1 MLSHR
6 LVEHCGPEPGHPGYA
21 RWRPAVRRALI
32 AVCTLLSIS
41 AGAQQPFSMG
51 IDDRVESMDQFR
63 GVLMHFGNMYAN
75 KAVCFGANQSL
86 AEVRPVI
93 EAELQR
99 LGTTG
104 LPTPKQ
110 ILLALTARYPC
121 PLSPYRAELRP
132 AEVKDIEG
140 AWLLSGTALQFRFP
154 PQSPAWESEKLMPLQ
169 CEAVGYFPDSE
180 LRTAEMRGASTRCP
194 FSTAGD
200 LEFLRK
206 NPRVARWSV
215 PAKGQLDVTRTDVD
229 GHLEGWD
236 VFVVDQTFS
245 EGRLTFAVG
254 DLLQYRRKSVGNQL
268 NAAAGFRHLRRLPAT
283 AP

>member
-1 MLSHR
+1 MVPNFR
-6 LVEHCGPEPGHPGYA
+6 VKAYGPGRGRDIYA
-21 RWRPAVRRALI
+21 RWCQSARRALI
-32 AVCTLLSIS
+32 GVCTLLSIS
-41 AGAQQPFSMG
+41 AGAQQTFSMG
-51 IDDRVESMDQFR
+51 LDDRVESMDKFR
-63 GVLMHFGNMYAN
+63 GVLLHFGTMYAN

-99 LGTTG
+99 LGIAG
-104 LPTPKQ
+104 LPTARQ
-110 ILLALTARYPC
+110 ILFALTARYPC

-132 AEVKDIEG
+132 AVVKDIEG
-140 AWLLSGTALQFRFP
+140 AWLLSGTALQLRFP
-154 PQSPAWESEKLMPLQ
+154 PQSPGWETEKLMPLQ

-180 LRTAEMRGASTRCP
+180 LRTAEMRGASSRCP

-200 LEFLRK
+200 LELLRK
-206 NPRVARWSV
+206 NPRVARWST
-215 PAKGQLDVTRTDVD
+215 PSTGQLEVTRTDVD

-245 EGRLTFAVG
+245 EGRFTFVVG

-268 NAAAGFRHLRRLPAT
+268 NAAVAFRHLRRLPST
-283 AP
+283 VP

>member
-1 MLSHR
+1 
-6 LVEHCGPEPGHPGYA
+6 
-21 RWRPAVRRALI
+21 
-32 AVCTLLSIS
+32 
-41 AGAQQPFSMG
+41 MG

-99 LGTTG
+99 LGSTG
-104 LPTPKQ
+104 LPTPRQ

-121 PLSPYRAELRP
+121 PLSPYRTELRP
-132 AEVKDIEG
+132 AEARDMAG
-140 AWLLSGTALQFRFP
+140 SWLLSGTALQFRFP
-154 PQSPAWESEKLMPLQ
+154 PQSPAWESEKLVPLQ